1 MFKFIQSFFYSLSLV
16 IILTIGL
23 GFVTTL
29 LYYIINGI
37 Q

>member
-23 GFVTTL
+23 GFVATL
-29 LYYIINGI
+29 FYYVINGI
-37 Q
+37 